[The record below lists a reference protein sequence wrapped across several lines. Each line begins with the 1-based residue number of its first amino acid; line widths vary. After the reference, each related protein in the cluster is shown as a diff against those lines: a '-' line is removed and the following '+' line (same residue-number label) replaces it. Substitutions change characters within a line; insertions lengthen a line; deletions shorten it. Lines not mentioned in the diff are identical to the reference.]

1 MQLEMLVLS
10 CTVTS
15 TEITA
20 FIFLCNPIN
29 SVHYMK
35 NTLSAGQST
44 STKRNI
50 SKRSIHNTFHDRI
63 TSKRNVHARSRGF
76 QTLDLQLDLNIL
88 HRWKTGRFNE
98 SSLKAKCACCPVVNV
113 YRIS

>member
-1 MQLEMLVLS
+1 MLVLS

-44 STKRNI
+44 STKCNI
-50 SKRSIHNTFHDRI
+50 SKRSIHNTFHERI

-76 QTLDLQLDLNIL
+76 QTLTYNWPSIFYTGGKQGDLM
-88 HRWKTGRFNE
+88 
-98 SSLKAKCACCPVVNV
+98 KAA
-113 YRIS
+113 